1 MQNTDLVYEALTK
14 MEKFLVR
21 PGYKT
26 EELLIEFLGDHTGP
40 QYPDI
45 QKILVQGLKAEP
57 DQLKSFEPTQ
67 YSSFD
72 IATMAVAADE
82 FQTFWKYSNGEYELD
97 DDIWAF
103 FIHAPKNNRQVI
115 SDIEGV
121 LLASGKFI
129 KEEVDFSQYK

>member
-1 MQNTDLVYEALTK
+1 M
-14 MEKFLVR
+14 
-21 PGYKT
+21 
-26 EELLIEFLGDHTGP
+26 GDHREP
-40 QYPDI
+40 QFPDI
-45 QKILVQGLKAEP
+45 QEILVNGLKAEP
-57 DQLKSFEPTQ
+57 DQLKSFEPTL

-72 IATMAVAADE
+72 IATMAVASDE

>member
-1 MQNTDLVYEALTK
+1 

-26 EELLIEFLGDHTGP
+26 EELLVEFLGDHREP
-40 QYPDI
+40 QFPDI
-45 QKILVQGLKAEP
+45 QEILVKGLKAEP
-57 DQLKSFEPTQ
+57 DQLKSFDPTQ

-82 FQTFWKYSNGEYELD
+82 FLTFWKYSNGEYELD